1 MAAWFGLT
9 RWVARW
15 MAVSVVL
22 ALVAPT
28 LTLAQDE
35 EKPSPRPSARFKAA
49 KAAKAKAAKSGA
61 KSDDKDQSADDE
73 EAMEDKEEANA
84 DEGGEEFGGARKDR
98 PSKAAPKSAAKAA
111 ATKRVKEKTT
121 AKDKDEKLSK
131 DDREKAKRI
140 KAIEKMLGDEKEG
153 FFVLRVSESKW
164 VERKFEAPPEGGAA
178 AGATAPQGQP
188 GGSQN
193 QLPFEEKVDTK
204 FHILSGRQKA
214 AEFIDDFMGD
224 QAKPAKKPK
233 TKRKP
238 RADEQEAFELP
249 PPVRDWEV
257 LDRFPTGAE
266 GNVAAQQLRDEAK
279 RRYEQQWEK
288 K

>member
-1 MAAWFGLT
+1 MSGWLGLA
-9 RWVARW
+9 RWVAVW
-15 MAVSVVL
+15 VVL
-22 ALVAPT
+22 AIVSPAVT
-28 LTLAQDE
+28 WAQDE
-35 EKPSPRPSARFKAA
+35 EKPNPRPSARFKAA

-61 KSDDKDQSADDE
+61 KTDDKDENADDE
-73 EAMEDKEEANA
+73 AAMQDKEESNA

-98 PSKAAPKSAAKAA
+98 PSKAPPKSAAKAA
-111 ATKRVKEKTT
+111 ATKRVKEKAT

-140 KAIEKMLGDEKEG
+140 KQIEKILGDEKEG

-164 VERKFEAPPEGGAA
+164 VERKFEAPAEGGAA
-178 AGATAPQGQP
+178 PNAPQGQP
-188 GGSQN
+188 GGPQN

-238 RADEQEAFELP
+238 RADEEETFELP
-249 PPVRDWEV
+249 PPVRDWQA
-257 LDRFPTGAE
+257 LGWFPAGAE

-279 RRYEQQWEK
+279 QRYEQQWEK